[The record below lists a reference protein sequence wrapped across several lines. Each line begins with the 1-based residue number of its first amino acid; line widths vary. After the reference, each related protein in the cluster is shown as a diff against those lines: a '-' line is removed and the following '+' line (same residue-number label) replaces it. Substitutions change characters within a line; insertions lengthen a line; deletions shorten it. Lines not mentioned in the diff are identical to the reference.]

1 MAVKTSTRTKK
12 ATLAA
17 LNLAVARNL
26 LELCGPSILKLAKD
40 KSRWELTRILL
51 LRISSTKEHGTDG
64 KAKKAS

>member
-26 LELCGPSILKLAKD
+26 LELSGPSILKLAKD
-40 KSRWELTRILL
+40 KARWELTRKLL
-51 LRISSTKEHGTDG
+51 LRISSAKEHGTDR